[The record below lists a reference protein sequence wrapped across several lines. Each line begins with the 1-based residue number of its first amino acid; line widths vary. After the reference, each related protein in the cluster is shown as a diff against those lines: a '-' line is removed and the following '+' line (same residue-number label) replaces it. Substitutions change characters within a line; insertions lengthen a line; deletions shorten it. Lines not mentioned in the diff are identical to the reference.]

1 MSESY
6 IDNHRV
12 RYDPSFDAMM
22 TVEQSVKAKTD
33 RLEYERREWHRMHDA
48 PPEGYGL
55 DGYPLMRVKSEK

>member
-1 MSESY
+1 MSESL

-22 TVEQSVKAKTD
+22 TVEQSVKAKHD
-33 RLEYERREWHRMHDA
+33 WQEYERKRWHAEHDA

-55 DGYPLMRVKSEK
+55 DGYPLQRGKKK